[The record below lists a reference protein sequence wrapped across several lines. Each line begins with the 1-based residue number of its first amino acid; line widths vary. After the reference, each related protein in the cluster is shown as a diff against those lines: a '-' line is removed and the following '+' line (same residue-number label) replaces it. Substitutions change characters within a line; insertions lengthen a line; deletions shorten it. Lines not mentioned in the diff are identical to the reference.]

1 MKDCEDLKKSMK
13 INYSGIIAEE
23 QCMKASSWA
32 ADEPVAHINVVKR
45 LITQVNEAKEE
56 NAGLRNIID
65 ELKNGFQQ
73 NNHNGS
79 FDKTLKAVDEELAR
93 ITPQR

>member
-1 MKDCEDLKKSMK
+1 MK

-23 QCMKASSWA
+23 QCMKASSWR

-56 NAGLRNIID
+56 SAKLR
-65 ELKNGFQQ
+65 ELLERALEDRFCERSQSYAYARQ
-73 NNHNGS
+73 EQIR
-79 FDKTLKAVDEELAR
+79 EELN
-93 ITPQR
+93 QLSK